1 MRIAYIAHPIGGDVV
16 KNLSLLCDIVKE
28 VNDKEPE
35 TVPFVPYYADV
46 VALDDDNPI
55 QRERGFKNNL
65 EIISRGLVD
74 ELRLYGPRIS
84 HGMEVEIK
92 RALMHEIPVK
102 AMSSKLE
109 KELINFINKTYY
121 DNE

>member
-1 MRIAYIAHPIGGDVV
+1 MKIAYIAHPIGGNVV

-28 VNDKEPE
+28 VNYKEPE

-46 VALDDDNPI
+46 VALDDDDPI

-92 RALMHEIPVK
+92 RALMHEIQVK

-109 KELINFINKTYY
+109 KELINFIKKTYY
-121 DNE
+121 NE